1 MRKRLAASAG
11 IALALLSMTACQSSP
26 AAAAYVGGTEI
37 TEQRVSDV
45 QKSTV
50 VTLDNGTQT
59 TPVPREKVVETLV
72 LHKICE
78 DRRAKEGFKPAEIG
92 PQAIVQ
98 QELAKTLAPQPPAPA
113 PLPTPKPGQTE
124 EETRQQQEQAN
135 AELQKQQ
142 EQAEKDASKWQLGVQ
157 GSKYAELRA
166 QALSCAFA
174 IPGGE
179 GVKPTEDELR
189 EIYDNALAVGAFP
202 PGTTFAA
209 ASQRLAQDPQIAS
222 NIHLRREIA
231 KMADETGVKVNP
243 RYGDLSFPLLGFED
257 KAVLSAYFTGPNEVV
272 QER

>member
-1 MRKRLAASAG
+1 VRVRKRLAASIG
-11 IALALLSMTACQSSP
+11 IAAALLSMTACQSSP
-26 AAAAYVGGTEI
+26 AVAAYVGGTEI
-37 TEQRVSDV
+37 TEQRVSDL
-45 QKSTV
+45 QNSTV
-50 VTLDNGTQT
+50 VTLDNGTKT
-59 TPVPREKVVETLV
+59 TPVPRDKVVETLV

-78 DRRAKEGFKPAEIG
+78 DRRAKEHFEPAEIG
-92 PQAIVQ
+92 PQAVVQ
-98 QELAKTLAPQPPAPA
+98 QELAKTLSPQPPAPS
-113 PLPTPKPGQTE
+113 PQPSPKPGQTG
-124 EETRQQQEQAN
+124 EETQQQAT

-142 EQAEKDASKWQLGVQ
+142 EQAEKDANKWQSGVQ
-157 GSKYAELRA
+157 GSDYAKLRA

-179 GVKPTEDELR
+179 SVQPTEDELR

-209 ASQRLAQDPQIAS
+209 ASQRLAQDPQIA
-222 NIHLRREIA
+222 NNLHLRREIG